1 MSIKSKLHEIKESF
15 RGKTMA
21 PAFNAFH
28 TFLFT
33 PNDVTSTGTHIK
45 VADDLKRTY
54 EHRYYVISSLPYFW
68 NF

>member
-45 VADDLKRTY
+45 VADDLKG
-54 EHRYYVISSLPYFW
+54 L
-68 NF
+68 

>member
-1 MSIKSKLHEIKESF
+1 MSIKLKLHEIKESF

-33 PNDVTSTGTHIK
+33 PNEVTSSGTVSYTH
-45 VADDLKRTY
+45 LTLPTKRS
-54 EHRYYVISSLPYFW
+54 V
-68 NF
+68 

>member
-45 VADDLKRTY
+45 VADDLKRNMNS
-54 EHRYYVISSLPYFW
+54 VIIS
-68 NF
+68 